1 MVLLYSLKLL
11 GPRNCYVIFYL
22 FYFYFHW
29 SIVALQCHVRFC
41 CTTKCHQ
48 SYVQYTYIPIF
59 FISFS
64 FRSPLSRIF
73 CAIKVG
79 SQVATLHRSK
89 FSCKFTVYKEMIS
102 HFSCSSSFSHWYL
115 KLRYALI
122 VEYVTSGIWNVAK
135 GRRSTIFH
143 NYLSFCF

>member
-1 MVLLYSLKLL
+1 MLFFIYL
-11 GPRNCYVIFYL
+11 IFIN
-22 FYFYFHW
+22 FHW
-29 SIVALQCHVRFC
+29 STVALQCRVRFC

-59 FISFS
+59 LVSFS

-73 CAIKVG
+73 CAIKVD
-79 SQVATLHRSK
+79 SQVAILHRSK
-89 FSCKFTVYKEMIS
+89 FSCKFTVYKEMVS

-135 GRRSTIFH
+135 GRRSTVFLFFKFFFIFLILF
-143 NYLSFCF
+143 YF